1 MRRPNQVSCDSG
13 LTSSCGSHAQCV
25 NPAVY
30 PTLDHPILKGTGL
43 FRDTLLS
50 SLVSLA
56 DLPPPPPSLLLGCRH
71 LSVVGAA
78 AVLEVILS
86 ALDRDLVIT
95 SSAAAAL
102 AAACQQQHGSS
113 SNSRNSSSSGEAV
126 DVGELLSA
134 VGRYPAG
141 YAPAAAS
148 SDELQEAFRVL
159 QVS

>member
-1 MRRPNQVSCDSG
+1 
-13 LTSSCGSHAQCV
+13 
-25 NPAVY
+25 
-30 PTLDHPILKGTGL
+30 
-43 FRDTLLS
+43 
-50 SLVSLA
+50 
-56 DLPPPPPSLLLGCRH
+56 
-71 LSVVGAA
+71 VGAA

-86 ALDRDLVIT
+86 ALDRDLIIT
-95 SSAAAAL
+95 SSTAAAL

-113 SNSRNSSSSGEAV
+113 SNSSSSGEAV
-126 DVGELLSA
+126 DAGELLSA